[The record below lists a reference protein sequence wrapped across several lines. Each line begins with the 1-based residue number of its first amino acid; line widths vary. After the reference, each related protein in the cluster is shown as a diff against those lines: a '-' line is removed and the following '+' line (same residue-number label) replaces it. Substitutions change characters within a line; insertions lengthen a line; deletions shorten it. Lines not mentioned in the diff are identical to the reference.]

1 MSIADRYSSAVR
13 SSNLRSQASTQRS
26 DSDVLGGAGFA
37 GGRGKAIGV
46 ALMRLLQGG
55 DKKAAPELVR
65 LMAGALIANTV
76 HTAGTVLTKHEA
88 RDIAQAVLDWFRD
101 NACRACGGH
110 GFRFVGGQLGEGRVV
125 KTSTRCPVCRG
136 TGKRQIDPKRV
147 HKHEALARWLAASI
161 EQELATTGAAVMAA
175 LAPKLEL

>member
-65 LMAGALIANTV
+65 LMAEAAANHASRVGADV
-76 HTAGTVLTKHEA
+76 HEHEA

>member
-26 DSDVLGGAGFA
+26 DSDVLGAAGLA
-37 GGRGKAIGV
+37 GKRGRAIGV
-46 ALMRLLQGG
+46 ALMRLLTGG
-55 DKKAAPELVR
+55 DNKAAPELVR
-65 LMAGALIANTV
+65 LMAESVLARALSTTGVAMPR
-76 HTAGTVLTKHEA
+76 HEA

-136 TGKRQIDPKRV
+136 TCKRKIDPKRV
-147 HKHEALARWLAASI
+147 HKHEAMARWLAASI